1 MKFDENELL
10 DSYIDTD
17 AQRLL
22 AIWENKSIE
31 SLNNKKIPVHPD
43 TSISISTLFTGGR
56 LEPQMVNELK
66 KEILSSDRIDL
77 LVSFIKWSGLRLIIK
92 ELEEFCVEK
101 PLRIVTTTYMG
112 ATEVKAMM
120 ELARLPNTEIKISY
134 DTRSS
139 RLHAKAYIFFRNSG
153 FSTAYIGSSNLS
165 CVALSGGL
173 EWNVKV
179 TEKDLPHILKNVN
192 ATFDTY
198 WNDQDFKIFTKDDEN
213 TLRVAIEKET
223 RGDFVDNGYMFDI
236 EPFPFQTEILEE
248 LEAERKIHN
257 RFRNLI
263 VAATGTG
270 KTVISAFDYRRYCR
284 ANPGKP
290 NRLLFVAHRREILL
304 QSLTCFRGVL
314 RDNNFGEVFD
324 GINKPSNFDH
334 LFISI
339 QTFNS
344 QEFVTKTGPDYYDF
358 IVVDETHHS
367 AASSYQELLTYY
379 KPKILLGLTAT
390 PERMDG
396 SDIREY
402 FDNVIASEIRLPEAI
417 NRGLLVPFQ
426 YFGITDNVD
435 LSSIKFERGKY
446 DVKELSQIYVNNRA
460 RAVSIID
467 SVKKYVTEIDNVI
480 GLGFCVTKEHARFME
495 SMFNEAGISSMALTD
510 ESAKD
515 ERQNAKKRLA
525 SSEIKFIFS
534 VDLYNEG
541 VDIPEVNTVL
551 FLRPTESL
559 TIFLQQLGRGLRVFP
574 GKEELTVLDFI
585 GQANK
590 QYSFERK
597 FQVLIEGGYKSVA
610 DQIENGFSSL
620 PNGCYIQLEKIAR
633 EYILDNIHNAIINK
647 NNIINKIKTYEG
659 KSSEKVH
666 LTEFLNYFG
675 LTPRDIYSRST
686 LSGLYKD
693 AGIIDTDISVE
704 RNAFYAKAF
713 LRISHIDSRRWISTI
728 KYLLNNDV
736 KKLDPIQEKLILM
749 LFYNFYNKKPI
760 EMGFPDMITVIQSFR
775 KESVFCD
782 ELIQLLDYRYN
793 KIKFLDE
800 PVDIGYENALDLH
813 CTYSRED
820 ILTGLGVNSLKH
832 RQESREGVFYFK
844 EQDID
849 IFFINL
855 QKSEKDFSPTTM
867 YEDYAISDRLFHW
880 QSQSKTSDTSITG
893 QRYITDRKSGGRVLL
908 FVRDV
913 KSEPYIFL
921 GKANYESHQGSRPI
935 SIVWKLEKPM
945 PPHILERALAAIR
958 R

>member
-446 DVKELSQIYVNNRA
+446 DVNELSQVYVNNRA

-775 KESVFCD
+775 KESVFCE